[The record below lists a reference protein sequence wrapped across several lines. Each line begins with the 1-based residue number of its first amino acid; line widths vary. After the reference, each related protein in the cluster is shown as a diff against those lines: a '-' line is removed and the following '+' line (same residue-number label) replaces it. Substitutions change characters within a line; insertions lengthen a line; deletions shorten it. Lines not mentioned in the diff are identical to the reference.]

1 MKKFLLFVIPAIL
14 LSACGKHET
23 YVVGETA
30 VCTGLEE
37 TSPEKVFCKDLDGNA
52 ISGLVIQKYENG
64 NIWREMTIKM
74 GQENGIEKEYYEN
87 GNMKVYANIKNGNAI
102 GTSKL
107 YHENGKLH
115 MIIKWNG
122 EDAEIVE
129 IHDENGNLLKPSEN

>member
-1 MKKFLLFVIPAIL
+1 MKKILLFVLPAVL

-23 YVVGETA
+23 YVVGENA

-87 GNMKVYANIKNGNAI
+87 GNLKVYA
-102 GTSKL
+102 SKL

-115 MIIKWNG
+115 MIIKWHG

-129 IHDENGNLLKPSEN
+129 IHDENGNLIKSTED